1 MGADLKTCKTILF
14 IAALLASCLS
24 HATTTTITFDEFVL
38 SGPPIQDGYAN
49 LRWDNFSPQKGSKHP
64 LTGYA
69 NGVVSGQNVAFN
81 GFGSPA
87 TISSDKAFDLFSGFF
102 AAAWHNELAVKV
114 VASGLNRHFSTSFIV
129 NTTGPVKHNFN
140 WTNINSVT
148 FSSSG
153 GVSAGLEHLGD
164 GVQFTVDN
172 LVMAL
177 PATAP
182 IPEPETYVMMLSGW
196 GLLAFLRRRRQHL
209 SCQD

>member
-24 HATTTTITFDEFVL
+24 HATTTITFDEFAL

-49 LRWDNFSPQKGSKHP
+49 LRWDNFSPQKGSKQP

-114 VASGLNRHFSTSFIV
+114 VASGLNSDA
-129 NTTGPVKHNFN
+129 
-140 WTNINSVT
+140 
-148 FSSSG
+148 
-153 GVSAGLEHLGD
+153 GVSIFLARIEFSQVYHPACRKKQRGLR
-164 GVQFTVDN
+164 
-172 LVMAL
+172 
-177 PATAP
+177 P
-182 IPEPETYVMMLSGW
+182 
-196 GLLAFLRRRRQHL
+196 FLMQQNENRL
-209 SCQD
+209 T